1 MYLTFTN
8 EAKQRLA
15 RYVDD
20 SKKMLMDYDDG
31 VGPFSA
37 IGNCSLDDNFKLI
50 FVDKDRNFKDFD
62 AHFDSNLGPI
72 YYKGYTKPQF
82 DEQMTVRFNPNVFTM
97 PLTTPKGTLT
107 DDIEVVDLSNGN
119 YESTT
124 MNQTHDF

>member
-37 IGNCSLDDNFKLI
+37 IGNC
-50 FVDKDRNFKDFD
+50 
-62 AHFDSNLGPI
+62 
-72 YYKGYTKPQF
+72 
-82 DEQMTVRFNPNVFTM
+82 
-97 PLTTPKGTLT
+97 
-107 DDIEVVDLSNGN
+107 
-119 YESTT
+119 
-124 MNQTHDF
+124 